1 MKTSLADGFYAVF
14 DLGSY
19 AVKAIL
25 IERRAGKDRVAAL
38 ETELIR
44 PVSEFPGESEFRE
57 HLVQQLQLVA
67 ARLPMGEI
75 RECLSVFNSRE
86 LQVKLVELPSQ
97 VQPEKLE
104 SVLSWEAKKLLSPTY
119 RNEPFMFGWRILR
132 ESPPSAILAVIP
144 QVILQKHDELFTAA
158 GIHLMGAYAEVF
170 GSLALKEGSAN
181 LGLPALSLLN
191 LGHSGTHLQIFAAG
205 ELKFYRF
212 IPSGAGEF
220 SQPALPGEMEGF
232 AQKIRFSFDYFRAVS
247 KLGHIDELLLFG
259 GGATR
264 PEFFSF
270 ARDYF
275 SPGKVDTLDVSN
287 AIDISP
293 ILPQMSEAP
302 GPGPRHVKLLPF
314 LPALGAFRAHAD
326 PAANAANLQARL
338 HELAWEARM
347 ARLTALLPLWLGI
360 AGALIVVVALL
371 FWRVSLADQYEQ
383 VRQKA
388 GITANDLLTTRVR
401 LTRLNQ
407 VRVPQVKLSPRDQ
420 GALQPFLRSRRSAD
434 EILFLAER
442 KRPAGVR
449 LTRVRIQ
456 SSSQSEEDLLKEEE
470 ATPDHSQGAAP
481 GGEEAGMPVPPPAT
495 PGGLDPAQD
504 QETVDDPGGDV
515 LAILGWSKGYEGLAA
530 FAEGLVQARV
540 LRRVRQI
547 RLVPKGSG
555 EQRFLLKGD
564 LP

>member
-14 DLGSY
+14 DVGSY

-25 IERRAGKDRVAAL
+25 IERRSGKDRVVAL
-38 ETELIR
+38 ESELVQ
-44 PVSEFPGESEFRE
+44 PLGEFPGEAEFRE
-57 HLVQQLQLVA
+57 HLVQQLKLVA

-86 LQVKLVELPSQ
+86 LQAKLVEPPSQ
-97 VQPEKLE
+97 VPPDKLP
-104 SVLSWEAKKLLSPTY
+104 SVLAWEAKKLLSPTY
-119 RNEPFMFGWRILR
+119 RNEPFMFGWRLLR

-144 QVILQKHDELFTAA
+144 QAILQRHDDLYTAA
-158 GIHLMGAYAEVF
+158 GIHLTGTYAEVF

-181 LGLPALSLLN
+181 LGLPALSLIN
-191 LGHSGTHLQIFAAG
+191 LGHAGTHLQIFASG

-212 IPSGAGEF
+212 IPSGAGDF

-247 KLGHIDELLLFG
+247 KLGHIDELRLYG

-275 SPGKVDTLDVSN
+275 APGKVDTLDVSN

-293 ILPQMSEAP
+293 ILPQMAEPP

-314 LPALGAFRAHAD
+314 LPALGVFRAHAD
-326 PAANAANLQARL
+326 PAAPAANLQARL

-347 ARLTALLPLWLGI
+347 ARLTALLPLWLGLS
-360 AGALIVVVALL
+360 GAMVVTIVLL
-371 FWRVSLADQYEQ
+371 FWRISLADQLDQ

-388 GITANDLLTTRVR
+388 NITANDLISTRVR
-401 LTRLNQ
+401 LTRLHQ
-407 VRVPQVKLSPRDQ
+407 ARVPEVKLSPRDQ
-420 GALQPFLRSRRSAD
+420 SALQPFLRPQRSAD

-442 KRPAGVR
+442 KRPPGLR
-449 LTRVRIQ
+449 LTRILIQ
-456 SSSQSEEDLLKEEE
+456 SRSQNEDEIAEEEE
-470 ATPDHSQGAAP
+470 AAPDQSQGAPAD
-481 GGEEAGMPVPPPAT
+481 GDEAGQPAPPP
-495 PGGLDPAQD
+495 PPSGPSQAQE
-504 QETVDDPGGDV
+504 QETIDDPGGEF
-515 LAILGWSKGYEGLAA
+515 LTIHGWTRGYEGLAA

-540 LRRVRQI
+540 LRRIRQL

-555 EQRFLLKGD
+555 DQRFILKGE